1 MNNMF
6 QESVKKRSAGQIAG
20 IICVFILALLIVFTF
35 VLYGVFKD
43 DNSAPSLFGN
53 RIYIM
58 NGNGMEPRIAQG
70 SAVFIDEGVRIGNN
84 VKIQNHN
91 NIYSGVSIDD
101 GAFVGPNVTFT
112 NDRHPRSVN
121 PDGSL
126 KSGSVVTKD
135 VPARALVMGNPARIR
150 GWVSDSGYRL
160 GFVGREGDEVVM
172 YSEEEGRHY
181 RIPASDYDIAKPCR
195 TTGE

>member
-1 MNNMF
+1 MSKAIGVYPGSFDPITNGHL
-6 QESVKKRSAGQIAG
+6 EVLKRSLT
-20 IICVFILALLIVFTF
+20 VFDEVVLLLA
-35 VLYGVFKD
+35 
-43 DNSAPSLFGN
+43 
-53 RIYIM
+53 
-58 NGNGMEPRIAQG
+58 
-70 SAVFIDEGVRIGNN
+70 
-84 VKIQNHN
+84 
-91 NIYSGVSIDD
+91 
-101 GAFVGPNVTFT
+101 
-112 NDRHPRSVN
+112 VN

-126 KSGSVVTKD
+126 KSGSDWTCSETRICRGASLGGGCVIVCGVTVGEWAMVGAGSVVTKD